1 MEALQQQIQALQDAL
16 AAIQAAGPAPAAMQP
31 PPPAA
36 VFARAPAQLNHAALL
51 NYMDKKDIELHKSG
65 SAALPGDKYDGKGYL
80 QSWLNKVESRAVS
93 FGMLPILT
101 VDGQLLTR
109 RFGEIT
115 KEQVTATVLAY
126 QNARGRNAQ
135 NSEILYNCLV
145 ASITDEV
152 LARVNV
158 EQDRF
163 EIEVQIDAVQVERV
177 NDGVLFLKAIIDST
191 YTNTRS
197 NATQA
202 RENLSSLDSYMAKL
216 PKSDVTKFNQHVKEN
231 TRDLAAANEATTD
244 LVMNLFKGYRKAK
257 DKIFRNWLQ
266 REFDDYITRRTVI
279 HPNGLDFMEQVENYY
294 KDRLNSGEWMK
305 LDDEQEI
312 ILALKAQI
320 AGNKQNKG
328 DGVPKKGKKTKK
340 GKGGKED
347 KENSPPTKPAWRSV
361 APKSGEP
368 TSKERDGKTW
378 NWCVHHKEWTVHTSS
393 ECRKKEDTG
402 KKEEKKTEKKKK
414 VSNSNYKM
422 KVMSALA
429 EISSGDEADHD
440 GEESEGPTSP

>member
-1 MEALQQQIQALQDAL
+1 MEALQQQVQALQNAL
-16 AAIQAAGPAPAAMQP
+16 AAIQAAGPAPAAMHP

-65 SAALPGDKYDGKGYL
+65 SAALPGDPYDGKANL
-80 QSWLNKVESRAVS
+80 QSWLNKVESRALS
-93 FGMLPILT
+93 FGMIPILT
-101 VDGQLLTR
+101 INGELLTR

-115 KEQVTATVLAY
+115 KAQILQAVMIY

-145 ASITDEV
+145 ASITEEV

-158 EQDRF
+158 EQDQF
-163 EIEVQIDAVQVERV
+163 EIEAQVDAIQVETV
-177 NDGVLFLKAIIDST
+177 KDGVLFLKAIIDNT

-197 NATQA
+197 NATLA

-216 PKSDVTKFNQHVKEN
+216 PKSDVTKFNQYVKVN
-231 TRDLAAANEATTD
+231 TKELAAANEATTD

-257 DKIFRNWLQ
+257 DKTFRNWLQ
-266 REFDDYITRRTVI
+266 REYDDYITRRTII
-279 HPNGLDFMEQVENYY
+279 HPNGLDLMAQVENYY

-305 LDDEQEI
+305 LDDEQET

-320 AGNKQNKG
+320 AGNKQYKG
-328 DGVPKKGKKTKK
+328 GGEPNKGKKTKK
-340 GKGGKED
+340 GK
-347 KENSPPTKPAWRSV
+347 ENTPPTKPTWRSV

-368 TSKERDGKTW
+368 ASKERDGKTW
-378 NWCVHHKEWTVHTSS
+378 NWCVHHKELTVHTSG
-393 ECRKKEDTG
+393 ECRKKDE
-402 KKEEKKTEKKKK
+402 KKEEKKTDGKKKK
-414 VSNSNYKM
+414 NVSNNNSYKM

-429 EISSGDEADHD
+429 EISSDDGTDHE
-440 GEESEGPTSP
+440 GEESEGNTSL